1 MKIVEKKCPNCG
13 ASLDFKVGE
22 RDIVCD
28 HCRRKFA
35 VKYDGVDFAKLSADE
50 VKSLKD
56 ANIDLKPLRN
66 IFITAAIVFVVIS
79 ALSITLFVGIFVFIA
94 SKVKSAADEQFQQT
108 VQDNQEWIDQQS
120 KYRTLNNF

>member
-22 RDIVCD
+22 RDIVCN

-50 VKSLKD
+50 VNSLKD
-56 ANIDLKPLRN
+56 VNIDLKPLRN
-66 IFITAAIVFVVIS
+66 IFITAAIIFVIVS

>member
-22 RDIVCD
+22 RDIVCN

-50 VKSLKD
+50 VNSLKD
-56 ANIDLKPLRN
+56 INIDLKPLRN
-66 IFITAAIVFVVIS
+66 IFITAAIIFVIVS

>member
-66 IFITAAIVFVVIS
+66 IFITAAIVFVIIS

>member
-22 RDIVCD
+22 SDIACS

-56 ANIDLKPLRN
+56 ANIDLKPVRRVLV
-66 IFITAAIVFVVIS
+66 TAAIVFIS
-79 ALSITLFVGIFVFIA
+79 ITVLSIIFFVTSFVIIA
-94 SKVKSAADEQFQQT
+94 LKVQSAADEQLQQT
-108 VQDNQEWIDQQS
+108 VQDNQEWIDQQT

>member
-22 RDIVCD
+22 RDIVCN

-50 VKSLKD
+50 VNSLKD
-56 ANIDLKPLRN
+56 VNIDLKPLRN
-66 IFITAAIVFVVIS
+66 IFITAAIIFVIAS

>member
-50 VKSLKD
+50 VKSIKD
-56 ANIDLKPLRN
+56 ANIDLKTLRN
-66 IFITAAIVFVVIS
+66 IFITHANVLVIIS

>member
-22 RDIVCD
+22 RDIVCN

-66 IFITAAIVFVVIS
+66 IFITAAIVFVIIS

>member
-22 RDIVCD
+22 RDIVCS

-50 VKSLKD
+50 VNSLKD
-56 ANIDLKPLRN
+56 VNIDLKPLRN
-66 IFITAAIVFVVIS
+66 IFITAAIIFVIAS

>member
-50 VKSLKD
+50 VKSIKD

-66 IFITAAIVFVVIS
+66 IFITAAIVFVIIS

>member
-56 ANIDLKPLRN
+56 VNIDLKPLRN
-66 IFITAAIVFVVIS
+66 IFITAAIVFVIIS

>member
-22 RDIVCD
+22 RDIVCN

-50 VKSLKD
+50 VNSLKD
-56 ANIDLKPLRN
+56 VNIDLKPFRN
-66 IFITAAIVFVVIS
+66 FFITAAIIFVIVS

>member
-66 IFITAAIVFVVIS
+66 IFITAAIVFVIIS

-94 SKVKSAADEQFQQT
+94 SKVKSAADEQLQQT
-108 VQDNQEWIDQQS
+108 VQDNQEWIDQQT